1 MNRTVS
7 TLIAFVFVVV
17 ASLSGCANIR
27 LVSFR
32 DNTYFNDF
40 TDNEDRKGYVEF
52 YVGDSSDLM
61 IAEVYKLIE
70 KSPGG
75 NKRLLGL
82 LGQYDRRTKVF
93 ITDKPGDYTYLV
105 KKETS
110 VSTVNVRVFE
120 GMLTRARV
128 NIKKLCQ
135 EEVRNRRGKKVLVD
149 FFDINV
155 TPEAPIPFKSK
166 IKQ

>member
-7 TLIAFVFVVV
+7 TLIVLVFVAV
-17 ASLSGCANIR
+17 ASLAGCANVR

-40 TDNEDRKGYVEF
+40 TDKKDRKGYIEF
-52 YVGDSSDLM
+52 YVEDSSDLM

-75 NKRLLGL
+75 NKRLLGR
-82 LGQYDRRTKVF
+82 LGQYDRGTEVF

-105 KKETS
+105 KKGTS

-135 EEVRNRRGKKVLVD
+135 EEVRNRRGEKVLVD

-155 TPEAPIPFKSK
+155 ITEPPVSFESK